1 MMAEAGP
8 IRLLQLTDMH
18 LSEDSAARLAGVTTD
33 TTWRDVF
40 ALAQRHANRPHALL
54 LTGDLTQDGSEAA
67 YLRLREQVQTMS
79 VPALVIPGNH
89 DDPGVM
95 QRCFASGLVQWS
107 GHALFQDWL
116 LIMLNSVVVG
126 EPHGHLPAEE
136 LARMDRLLA
145 EVPHRHALICLHHQP
160 AAVGCRWLD
169 AIGVDN
175 GQALAERLLA
185 HDTVRGVLC
194 GHVHQEVDTKLAH
207 LRMLASPSTC
217 IQFRPG
223 SDEFAIDARPPGY
236 RWLTLKADGH
246 IESGVCRLP
255 EVPAELD
262 AAIGGY

>member
-1 MMAEAGP
+1 MPEVRP

-18 LSEDSAARLAGVTTD
+18 LSADPAATPAGVTTER
-33 TTWRDVF
+33 TWRDVL
-40 ALAQRHANRPHALL
+40 ALAQYHARTPDALL

-67 YLRLREQVQTMS
+67 YTRLRDQVQALA

-89 DDPGVM
+89 DDPAVM
-95 QRCFASGLVQWS
+95 RRCFAAGTVQWQ
-107 GHALFQDWL
+107 GHRLFDDWL
-116 LIMLNSVVVG
+116 LLMLDSVVVG
-126 EPHGHLPAEE
+126 QPHGHLTAQE
-136 LARMDRLLA
+136 LERMEQVLA

-175 GQALAERLLA
+175 GQELADRLLR

-194 GHVHQEVDTKLAH
+194 GHVHQEVDAKLAH
-207 LRMLASPSTC
+207 LRLLASPSTC
-217 IQFRPG
+217 IQFRAG

-236 RWLTLKADGH
+236 RWLTLRGNGH
-246 IESGVCRLP
+246 IESGICRLP
-255 EVPAELD
+255 QVPEELN